1 MKKYIILFG
10 IIFLIVT
17 TSIVKSSTRQLEKN
31 IFILDEE
38 VKILEEK
45 FNFLLLENDY
55 LTTPERLI
63 GLKEKIF
70 KNKFFPLDP
79 REIKN
84 IDINEE

>member
-1 MKKYIILFG
+1 MKKYIIFFS
-10 IIFLIVT
+10 IVSLIVT

-31 IFILDEE
+31 IFILEEE
-38 VKILEEK
+38 VKILENK

-70 KNKFFPLDP
+70 KDKFFPLDP
-79 REIKN
+79 KDIKK
-84 IDINEE
+84 IDLNE

>member
-10 IIFLIVT
+10 IIFLIIT

-31 IFILDEE
+31 IFILEEE

-45 FNFLLLENDY
+45 FDFLLLESDY

-70 KNKFFPLDP
+70 KDKFFPLDP
-79 REIKN
+79 KDIKK
-84 IDINEE
+84 IELNE

>member
-10 IIFLIVT
+10 IIFLIIT

-31 IFILDEE
+31 IFTLEEE

-45 FNFLLLENDY
+45 YDFLLLENDY

-70 KNKFFPLDP
+70 KDKFFPINPKD
-79 REIKN
+79 IKK
-84 IDINEE
+84 IDTNE

>member
-1 MKKYIILFG
+1 MKKYIIFFC
-10 IIFLIVT
+10 IICLIIT

-31 IFILDEE
+31 IFILEEE

-45 FNFLLLENDY
+45 FNFLLLESDY

-70 KNKFFPLDP
+70 KDKFFPLDP
-79 REIKN
+79 KDIKK
-84 IDINEE
+84 IDLNE

>member
-1 MKKYIILFG
+1 MKKYVILFG
-10 IIFLIVT
+10 IIFLIIT

-31 IFILDEE
+31 IFILEEE

-45 FNFLLLENDY
+45 FDFLLLENDY

-70 KNKFFPLDP
+70 KDKFFPINPKD
-79 REIKN
+79 IKN
-84 IDINEE
+84 INTNE

>member
-10 IIFLIVT
+10 IIFLIIT

-31 IFILDEE
+31 IFILEEE

-45 FNFLLLENDY
+45 FDFLLLENDY

-70 KNKFFPLDP
+70 NDKFFPINPKDT
-79 REIKN
+79 KK
-84 IDINEE
+84 IDTNE

>member
-1 MKKYIILFG
+1 MKKYVILFG
-10 IIFLIVT
+10 IIFLIIT

-31 IFILDEE
+31 IFILEEE

-45 FNFLLLENDY
+45 LDFLLLENDY

-70 KNKFFPLDP
+70 KGKFFPINPKD
-79 REIKN
+79 IKK
-84 IDINEE
+84 IDTNE

>member
-10 IIFLIVT
+10 IVFLIVT

-31 IFILDEE
+31 IFILEEE
-38 VKILEEK
+38 VKILDEK
-45 FNFLLLENDY
+45 LDFLLLESDY

-70 KNKFFPLDP
+70 KDKFFPLDP
-79 REIKN
+79 KDIKK
-84 IDINEE
+84 IELNE

>member
-10 IIFLIVT
+10 IIFLIIT
-17 TSIVKSSTRQLEKN
+17 TSIVKSSTRQLEKK
-31 IFILDEE
+31 IFILREE

-45 FNFLLLENDY
+45 YDFLLLENDY

-70 KNKFFPLDP
+70 KDKFFPINPKDV
-79 REIKN
+79 KN
-84 IDINEE
+84 ININE

>member
-1 MKKYIILFG
+1 MKKYIIFFCVVCL
-10 IIFLIVT
+10 IIT

-31 IFILDEE
+31 IFILEEE

-45 FNFLLLENDY
+45 FDFLLLESNY

-70 KNKFFPLDP
+70 KDKFFPINPKD
-79 REIKN
+79 IKK
-84 IDINEE
+84 IDLNE

>member
-31 IFILDEE
+31 IFIVEEE

-63 GLKEKIF
+63 ELKEQIF
-70 KNKFFPLDP
+70 KDKFFPMNPKD
-79 REIKN
+79 IKK
-84 IDINEE
+84 IDTNE

>member
-1 MKKYIILFG
+1 MKKYIIFFCIVCL
-10 IIFLIVT
+10 IIT

-31 IFILDEE
+31 IFILEEE

-45 FNFLLLENDY
+45 FDFLLLESDY

-70 KNKFFPLDP
+70 KDKFFPIDP
-79 REIKN
+79 KDIKK
-84 IDINEE
+84 IELNE

>member
-1 MKKYIILFG
+1 MKKYTIFFG

-31 IFILDEE
+31 IFILEEE

-45 FNFLLLENDY
+45 FDFLLLESDY

-70 KNKFFPLDP
+70 KDKFFPIDP
-79 REIKN
+79 KDIKK
-84 IDINEE
+84 IDLNE

>member
-1 MKKYIILFG
+1 MKKYVIFFG

-31 IFILDEE
+31 IFILEEE
-38 VKILEEK
+38 VKILDEK
-45 FNFLLLENDY
+45 FNFLLLESNY

-70 KNKFFPLDP
+70 KDKFFPIDP
-79 REIKN
+79 KDIKK
-84 IDINEE
+84 IDLNE

>member
-1 MKKYIILFG
+1 MKKYIIFFCIVCL
-10 IIFLIVT
+10 IIT

-31 IFILDEE
+31 IFILEEE

-45 FNFLLLENDY
+45 FEFLLLENDF

-70 KNKFFPLDP
+70 KDKFIPINP
-79 REIKN
+79 KEIKK
-84 IDINEE
+84 IDTYE

>member
-10 IIFLIVT
+10 IIFLIIT
-17 TSIVKSSTRQLEKN
+17 TSIVKSSTRQLEKK
-31 IFILDEE
+31 IFLLKEE

-45 FNFLLLENDY
+45 YDFLLLESDY

-70 KNKFFPLDP
+70 KDKFFPINPKD
-79 REIKN
+79 IKK
-84 IDINEE
+84 IKTNE

>member
-10 IIFLIVT
+10 IIFLIIT

-31 IFILDEE
+31 IFILEEE

-45 FNFLLLENDY
+45 YNFLLLENDY

-70 KNKFFPLDP
+70 KDKFFPINPKD
-79 REIKN
+79 IKK
-84 IDINEE
+84 IDTNE

>member
-1 MKKYIILFG
+1 MKKYIIFFS
-10 IIFLIVT
+10 IVSLIVT

-31 IFILDEE
+31 IFILEEE
-38 VKILEEK
+38 VEILENK

-70 KNKFFPLDP
+70 KNKFFPLNP
-79 REIKN
+79 KEIKKVN
-84 IDINEE
+84 INE

>member
-1 MKKYIILFG
+1 MKKYIIFFS
-10 IIFLIVT
+10 IFSLVVT

-31 IFILDEE
+31 IFILEEE
-38 VKILEEK
+38 VKILKEK

-70 KNKFFPLDP
+70 KNEFFPLHP
-79 REIKN
+79 SIIKK
-84 IDINEE
+84 IDINEQ

>member
-1 MKKYIILFG
+1 MKKYVIFFCVVCLII
-10 IIFLIVT
+10 T

-31 IFILDEE
+31 IFILEEE

-45 FNFLLLENDY
+45 FDFLFLENDY

-70 KNKFFPLDP
+70 KDKFFPLDP
-79 REIKN
+79 KDIKK
-84 IDINEE
+84 IELNE

>member
-10 IIFLIVT
+10 IIVLIIT
-17 TSIVKSSTRQLEKN
+17 TSIVKSSTRQLEKK
-31 IFILDEE
+31 IFILREE

-45 FNFLLLENDY
+45 YDFLLLENDY

-70 KNKFFPLDP
+70 KDKFFPINPKD
-79 REIKN
+79 IKN
-84 IDINEE
+84 ININE

>member
-1 MKKYIILFG
+1 MKKYIILFS
-10 IIFLIVT
+10 IVSLIVT

-31 IFILDEE
+31 IFILEEE
-38 VKILEEK
+38 VEILENK

-55 LTTPERLI
+55 LTKPERLI

-79 REIKN
+79 K
-84 IDINEE
+84 DVKKINTNE

>member
-1 MKKYIILFG
+1 MKKYIIFFS
-10 IIFLIVT
+10 IVTLIVT

-31 IFILDEE
+31 IFILEEE
-38 VKILEEK
+38 VKILENK

-70 KNKFFPLDP
+70 KNKFFPLNP
-79 REIKN
+79 KEIKKVN
-84 IDINEE
+84 INE

>member
-1 MKKYIILFG
+1 MKKYIIFFCIVGL
-10 IIFLIVT
+10 IIT

-31 IFILDEE
+31 IFILEEE

-45 FNFLLLENDY
+45 FDFLLLESNY

-70 KNKFFPLDP
+70 KDKFFPLDP
-79 REIKN
+79 KDIKK
-84 IDINEE
+84 IELNE